1 MTRGSLLFT
10 AGHRPRNEKSRN
22 DYDEGISEWA
32 PKTTSNSFQF
42 PRISSRC
49 DLFQPVRNKS
59 SGLCN
64 LKTITNDHTSQN
76 ALAFMR
82 FPILFLCR
90 MVSHTKI
97 QFGFECDKNAG
108 REIIIIVT
116 TSFKKKSVLRCFPST
131 WKIKASVS
139 KFLQFE
145 APFCGDG
152 LVWTGGQ
159 TVKKDNLVLSTGLIM
174 WIGHGK
180 EIRKLHTVANS
191 HSQPNW

>member
-1 MTRGSLLFT
+1 MSS
-10 AGHRPRNEKSRN
+10 KDN
-22 DYDEGISEWA
+22 DI
-32 PKTTSNSFQF
+32 SNSFLR
-42 PRISSRC
+42 RISSVVFFNQYGTDPAARAIWK
-49 DLFQPVRNKS
+49 PSR
-59 SGLCN
+59 
-64 LKTITNDHTSQN
+64 N

-139 KFLQFE
+139 NFLQFE

-152 LVWTGGQ
+152 LVKTGGQ